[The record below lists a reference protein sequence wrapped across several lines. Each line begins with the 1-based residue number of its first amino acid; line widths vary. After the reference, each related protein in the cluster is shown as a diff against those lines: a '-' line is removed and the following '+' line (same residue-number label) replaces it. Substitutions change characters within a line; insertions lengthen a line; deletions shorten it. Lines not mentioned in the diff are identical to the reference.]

1 MMDALKP
8 RTVGRPGQDQAHGL
22 RQMFA
27 AKALHFVPLASNPQV
42 LYGGVVLER
51 MCAAFAALGL
61 KTLVVDAGERARV
74 PSELS
79 LFDLSEGI
87 ETLSDHVKYMPA
99 RGLPLKCVDARG
111 DSSSLIDLVAAAAV
125 GVDVVILHASAS
137 ELVRMLSTR
146 ARGYNLRPLLF
157 TDDSPAG
164 MTQAYTSIKLMSQ
177 RGQWFSHDLL
187 VCADRDSQRGEMVAQ
202 RLAQCADNFL
212 GAAQHAHLLI
222 NPMEPATQDPNAS
235 FLSMAA
241 DLLTCAWKH
250 RQVEG
255 GITEHMVKRAALPSR
270 RTPVFN

>member
-8 RTVGRPGQDQAHGL
+8 RSMGRPGQDQAHGL

-51 MCAAFAALGL
+51 MCAAFAALGF
-61 KTLVVDAGERARV
+61 KTLVVDSGERARV

-87 ETLSDHVKYMPA
+87 ETLSEHVKYMPA

-111 DSSSLIDLVAAAAV
+111 DSGSLIDLVAASST

-137 ELVRMLSTR
+137 ELVRMLSNR
-146 ARGYNLRPLLF
+146 ARGYNLRPLVF
-157 TDDSPAG
+157 TDDSAAG
-164 MTQAYTSIKLMSQ
+164 MTQAYTSIKLMAQ
-177 RGQWFSHDLL
+177 RAQWFSHDLL
-187 VCADRDSQRGEMVAQ
+187 VCADRDSARGEAIAQ
-202 RLAQCADNFL
+202 RLSQCADNFL
-212 GAAQHAHLLI
+212 KAAQHAHQII

-235 FLSMAA
+235 FLNMAA
-241 DLLTCAWKH
+241 DLLSCAWKH
-250 RQVEG
+250 RQAEG
-255 GITEHMVKRAALPSR
+255 NITEHMVKRAALPSR